1 MSGLNPDSI
10 AHPLSHRC
18 FYNSC
23 SAIRWLEGYLSNTY
37 SPSAPKFREA
47 GNDSI
52 LVSHVVSL
60 HTICVL
66 LGRKKGRYLGIETP
80 FDIQK

>member
-10 AHPLSHRC
+10 VDTLSHRC

-23 SAIRWLEGYLSNTY
+23 SATRWLEGYLSNTY

-47 GNDSI
+47 KNNSL

-60 HTICVL
+60 HIICIL
-66 LGRKKGRYLGIETP
+66 LGRKKGRYLGIETR